1 MAMTVF
7 QNIIRTENDVVLTI
21 LRLVLGVVTF
31 SHGAQKLL
39 GWFGGRGLSGT
50 IALYQ
55 HVGIGPVLGF
65 LGVAVEFFGGL
76 ALIAG
81 FLGRIAALGIMTR
94 LFAVVWT
101 LYWQFGF
108 FMNWKGEPRGE
119 GFEFHLLAFA
129 MGAAILLR
137 GSGAFSVDRFLT
149 IRRS

>member
-1 MAMTVF
+1 MF
-7 QNIIRTENDVVLTI
+7 QKIIRTENDVVSTI
-21 LRLVLGVVTF
+21 LRLVLGLVTF
-31 SHGAQKLL
+31 YHGAQKML

-55 HVGIGPVLGF
+55 HVGIGPVLGL

-81 FLGRIAALGIMTR
+81 FLGRIAALGIMFR

-108 FMNWKGEPRGE
+108 FMNWKGELRGE

-137 GSGAFSVDRFLT
+137 GSGAFSVDRFMT
-149 IRRS
+149 IRRSSDR